1 MCMCVTG
8 VPMCGCVCVG
18 LCLLQLCMSVFL
30 LCVSGACVCVSV
42 QARMRECCFPKLD
55 LFVSHLLMNNSSHE
69 STGCG
74 GLL

>member
-1 MCMCVTG
+1 MCVTD
-8 VPMCGCVCVG
+8 VWICGCVCVCG
-18 LCLLQLCMSVFL
+18 FMSIAAVYVCIFTM
-30 LCVSGACVCVSV
+30 CVWSVCVCVSV
-42 QARMRECCFPKLD
+42 QTRMRECCFPKLD